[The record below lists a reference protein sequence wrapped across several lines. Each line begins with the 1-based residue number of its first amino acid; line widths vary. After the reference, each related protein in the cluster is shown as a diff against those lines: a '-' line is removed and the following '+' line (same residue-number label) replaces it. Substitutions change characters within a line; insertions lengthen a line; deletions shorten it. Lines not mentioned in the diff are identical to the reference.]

1 MSHIFL
7 LLYISSHD
15 NMTCGMSKRKM
26 DLKFL
31 YLYLKL
37 SKCAIPFFHCT
48 PKLRG
53 CSLIPTQPEL
63 NLKKK
68 KKEISN
74 STFRFTAKTER
85 KIQRFFHISLTST
98 QCINSFIINS
108 SQQSGIFVTTN
119 KMTLTYQSHP
129 KSIPHV
135 SNIRSLP

>member
-68 KKEISN
+68 KKK
-74 STFRFTAKTER
+74 FLTA
-85 KIQRFFHISLTST
+85 LLD
-98 QCINSFIINS
+98 
-108 SQQSGIFVTTN
+108 SQQKLRGRYRDF
-119 KMTLTYQSHP
+119 
-129 KSIPHV
+129 SIYPLPPH
-135 SNIRSLP
+135 NA